1 MAISPFVV
9 PYQDFDRPTEVI
21 CILHG
26 PGLYSYLDPFSMAK
40 MSGLGLS
47 NGRLSGDPGRLSCP
61 RCGSYA
67 WPDPRILAS
76 GHLYDS
82 LRDPN

>member
-1 MAISPFVV
+1 MAISPCVV
-9 PYQDFDRPTEVI
+9 LFQDFDRPIEVI

-26 PGLYSYLDPFSMAK
+26 PDLYSHLDPFSTAK

-47 NGRLSGDPGRLSCP
+47 NGRSRGDPGHLSYSH
-61 RCGSYA
+61 CGSYA